1 MKNKR
6 RLMRI
11 FLIIIQILIIL
22 SYNMVFASE
31 LTNGINIHKNQAN
44 QFIEPGNAV
53 IKVLQTIGIVS
64 SIIALMLLGI
74 RFMLGS
80 VEERAEYKQTFPVYL
95 LGIALVFGI
104 SVFAEAIDKV
114 ISSI

>member
-1 MKNKR
+1 
-6 RLMRI
+6 
-11 FLIIIQILIIL
+11 
-22 SYNMVFASE
+22 MVFASD

-80 VEERAEYKQTFPVYL
+80 VEERAEYKKTFPVYL
-95 LGIALVFGI
+95 LGISLVFGV
-104 SVFAEAIDKV
+104 SVFAQAIDKL